1 MKKYLIIFGIF
12 GIGFYVGTLAA
23 YILKDD
29 INSEFLGQVG
39 DFLGGYLN
47 PLFALLSFIALL
59 ITIVFQSEEL
69 KNSREEL
76 RLTREELAKSAEA
89 QERSSQI
96 FEQQRF
102 ENTFF
107 SLLKTLNLDI
117 KDFKSNNDR
126 FLENHGDYDNPE
138 LKYVANF
145 FRIAILVY
153 EILKFINDYN
163 TNQITSKE
171 QNCGYK
177 RHSNILRACLDA
189 DILQLLLIYCCNDN
203 IVDAYNIRQLL
214 EKYNILE
221 YMPIDKSINMEKRIP
236 DDIMEITYEVYIIRL
251 IKKYLTIGHISIF
264 GDNVYIKGLK
274 FDF

>member
-12 GIGFYVGTLAA
+12 GIGFYVGTLTA

-29 INSEFLGQVG
+29 IDSEFLGQVG
-39 DFLGGYLN
+39 DFLGGFLN

-76 RLTREELAKSAEA
+76 KLTREELAKSAEA
-89 QERSSQI
+89 QEKSAQI

-107 SLLKTLNLDI
+107 SLLKTLNFDI
-117 KDFKSNNDR
+117 KDFKSNNER

-138 LKYVANF
+138 LKCVANF

-153 EILKFINDYN
+153 EILKFIDDYN
-163 TNQITSKE
+163 TNQITGKE
-171 QNCGYK
+171 QDFEYK
-177 RHSNILRACLDA
+177 KYSNILRACLDA
-189 DILQLLLIYCCNDN
+189 DILQLLLVYCCNDN

-214 EKYNILE
+214 EKYSILE
-221 YMPIDKSINMEKRIP
+221 YMPIDKSKIMEIHVP
-236 DDIMEITYEVYIIRL
+236 ADIMEITYELYIIQL
-251 IKKYLTIGHISIF
+251 IKKYFTTVQISIF
-264 GDNVYIKGLK
+264 GNNAYIKVAQI
-274 FDF
+274 